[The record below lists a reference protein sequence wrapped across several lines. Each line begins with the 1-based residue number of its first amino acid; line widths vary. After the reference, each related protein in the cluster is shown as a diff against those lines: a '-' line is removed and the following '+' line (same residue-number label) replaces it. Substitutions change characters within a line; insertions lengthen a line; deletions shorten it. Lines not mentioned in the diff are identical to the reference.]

1 MRYFLVRVY
10 KARLA
15 IITDYMRSVTI
26 LLSRLRDRTSV
37 DCVGGGGGEAND
49 ANENVTCCCYMLG
62 KIPVQVQRDPGG
74 DEKTTTTSLISN

>member
-37 DCVGGGGGEAND
+37 YCVGGGDEANG

-62 KIPVQVQRDPGG
+62 KIPVQVQRYGG